1 VLVFAPDFVDGDGSD
16 VEYDWDELTAAEARH
31 FWFRARQRLV
41 VWALGRYF
49 GAARRIIDIGCG
61 SGFVLDG
68 VRRSYP
74 ELSVAGSDIGLRGL
88 ERAAVRLAGV
98 PVLQA
103 DARRLPFRGEF
114 DVACAFDVLEHI
126 AEDESVLAELH
137 RALRPEGGVLLTV
150 PQHPGLWSTMD
161 EFTRHKRRYTRREL
175 LGKLRRAAFE
185 PVRVTSF
192 FSFLL
197 PALALARAR
206 HRPVEELEPADWF
219 RIPGRLNRALER
231 LSQLEQRLLG
241 LGLSLPAGSSLLV
254 VARRVG

>member
-1 VLVFAPDFVDGDGSD
+1 VLIFAPEVVDGDGSD
-16 VEYDWDELTAAEARH
+16 VEYDWDELTAAEERH
-31 FWFRARQRLV
+31 FWFRTRQRLV

-49 GAARRIIDIGCG
+49 RAARRLIEIGCG

-74 ELSVAGSDIGLRGL
+74 ELSIAGSDIGLRGL

-126 AEDESVLAELH
+126 EEDESVLAELH
-137 RALRPEGGVLLTV
+137 RALRPGGGVLLTV
-150 PQHPGLWSTMD
+150 PQHPRLWSTTD
-161 EFTRHKRRYTRREL
+161 EFTRHKRRYTRGEL

-185 PVRVTSF
+185 PLRVTSF

-206 HRPVEELEPADWF
+206 HRRVEEVDPREEF
-219 RIPGRLNRALER
+219 RISGRLNGALEAV
-231 LSQLEQRLLG
+231 SHLEQRLLK
-241 LGLSLPAGSSLLV
+241 LGLSLPVGSSLLV
-254 VARRVG
+254 VARRAD